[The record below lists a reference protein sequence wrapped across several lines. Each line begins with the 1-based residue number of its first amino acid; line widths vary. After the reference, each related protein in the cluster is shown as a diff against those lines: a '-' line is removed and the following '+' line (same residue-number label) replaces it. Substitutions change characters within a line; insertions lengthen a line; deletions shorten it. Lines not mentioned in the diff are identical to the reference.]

1 MFSYDDMRQIIADHL
16 ASDANK
22 ARALDTAIMAA
33 CRIAYERGLADGA
46 STKKDDL
53 LIPALGATGR

>member
-33 CRIAYERGLADGA
+33 CRTAYERGLADGI
-46 STKKDDL
+46 STKHEDIVLPK
-53 LIPALGATGR
+53 GNE